1 MFHMALRSY
10 QGITLIEVLV
20 SLGIFSLL
28 AMSIA
33 WILINSIR
41 HNAIIWEQLQ
51 TQTDGRRV
59 LREVVDVTRRAEF
72 SSLGSYP
79 LATTT
84 AYELAVYANIDRDSF
99 RERVR
104 FFANT
109 ASNTLQMGV
118 IKPSGNPLTYSSAN
132 ETITTLA
139 QSVVNDDLNR
149 PIFTYFDDRYTGTQA
164 PLAQP
169 VSTTQVAVIRIE
181 LELERN
187 PTASPVPLHVESTV
201 QIRNLK
207 RN

>member
-1 MFHMALRSY
+1 MTLRRY
-10 QGITLIEVLV
+10 AGITLVEVLV

-28 AMSIA
+28 ALSIA

-41 HNAIIWEQLQ
+41 HNAILWEQLQ
-51 TQTDGRRV
+51 TQNDGRRV
-59 LREVVDVTRRAEF
+59 LREVVDVARRAEP

-84 AYELAVYANIDRDSF
+84 AYELALFANIDNDSF

-118 IKPSGNPLTYSSAN
+118 VKPSGDPLTYNSAN

-149 PIFTYFDDRYTGTQA
+149 PIFTYFDENYTGTQA

-169 VSTTQVAVIRIE
+169 VSTTQVSVIRVQ
-181 LELERN
+181 LELERD
-187 PTASPVPLHVESTV
+187 PTASPVPLRVETTV
-201 QIRNLK
+201 QVRNLK
-207 RN
+207 KN